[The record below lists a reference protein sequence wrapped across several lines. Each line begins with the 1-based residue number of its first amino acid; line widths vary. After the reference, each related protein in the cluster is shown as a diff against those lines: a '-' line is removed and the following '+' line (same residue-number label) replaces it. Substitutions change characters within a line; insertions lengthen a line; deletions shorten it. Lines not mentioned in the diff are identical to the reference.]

1 MVPSGFVEGVF
12 SGPTPSSPR
21 NTAGGHAGH
30 GRRLALTSSAVT
42 PSALRTETF
51 DRGGFTFWGAPP
63 PAPAPPPPFSLFG
76 PTIRKAQIADLEPLA
91 ETRLQ
96 ASPFAAGYAIASR
109 KEAGEK
115 LSDLFC
121 RGIEKGDTVCY
132 LAVEN
137 DNIIGSCDVTVRKRL
152 GRGLPKHAYLKNL
165 FVDEGYRRR
174 GIGGKLVQA
183 CAEEARRWDVCTLAL
198 EVENDNDQAAR
209 LYERL
214 GFEDRASLASFESL
228 WRFETFFYGRSIL
241 WKANDGVR
249 SSRGAWF

>member
-1 MVPSGFVEGVF
+1 MRVYVAAAALLLQR
-12 SGPTPSSPR
+12 TD
-21 NTAGGHAGH
+21 
-30 GRRLALTSSAVT
+30 ALTF
-42 PSALRTETF
+42 PKFELQKK
-51 DRGGFTFWGAPP
+51 GAAAH
-63 PAPAPPPPFSLFG
+63 APNAQKKLSLFG

-96 ASPFAAGYAIASR
+96 ATPFRGGLRHRVAQGSR
-109 KEAGEK
+109 REAQR
-115 LSDLFC
+115 SLFC

-174 GIGGKLVQA
+174 GIGARLVQA

>member
-1 MVPSGFVEGVF
+1 M
-12 SGPTPSSPR
+12 R
-21 NTAGGHAGH
+21 LNLTAAA
-30 GRRLALTSSAVT
+30 ALLLQQTD
-42 PSALRTETF
+42 ALNFLLKEPKA
-51 DRGGFTFWGAPP
+51 APP
-63 PAPAPPPPFSLFG
+63 PAPAPPPTFSLFG

-137 DNIIGSCDVTVRKRL
+137 DSIIGSCDVTVRKRL

-165 FVDEGYRRR
+165 FVDEAYRGR
-174 GIGGKLVQA
+174 GIGGKLVAA
-183 CAEEARRWDVCTLAL
+183 CADEARRWDVCTLAL

-241 WKANDGVR
+241 WKDNDGVR

>member
-1 MVPSGFVEGVF
+1 M
-12 SGPTPSSPR
+12 R
-21 NTAGGHAGH
+21 LYLTAAA
-30 GRRLALTSSAVT
+30 ALLLQRTA
-42 PSALRTETF
+42 ALNFLLKEPKA
-51 DRGGFTFWGAPP
+51 APP

-198 EVENDNDQAAR
+198 EVENENENAAR

-214 GFEDRASLASFESL
+214 GFVAKKQSWCKECLDCCCFSV
-228 WRFETFFYGRSIL
+228 FFGSKGYDMMYKQLPDVAPGS
-241 WKANDGVR
+241 
-249 SSRGAWF
+249 

>member
-1 MVPSGFVEGVF
+1 M
-12 SGPTPSSPR
+12 
-21 NTAGGHAGH
+21 
-30 GRRLALTSSAVT
+30 RLYVLAAVLLLQHTHALTFPKFEVQKK
-42 PSALRTETF
+42 
-51 DRGGFTFWGAPP
+51 APP
-63 PAPAPPPPFSLFG
+63 PAPAPAPFSLFG

-137 DNIIGSCDVTVRKRL
+137 DDIIGSCDVTVRKRL

-165 FVDEGYRRR
+165 FVDEAYRRR
-174 GIGGKLVQA
+174 GIGGKLVAA

-214 GFEDRASLASFESL
+214 GFEEKASLASFESL

>member
-1 MVPSGFVEGVF
+1 MRVY
-12 SGPTPSSPR
+12 
-21 NTAGGHAGH
+21 
-30 GRRLALTSSAVT
+30 LAAAA
-42 PSALRTETF
+42 ALLLQQTDALNFLLKEPKA
-51 DRGGFTFWGAPP
+51 APP

-152 GRGLPKHAYLKNL
+152 GRGLPRH
-165 FVDEGYRRR
+165 DR
-174 GIGGKLVQA
+174 
-183 CAEEARRWDVCTLAL
+183 
-198 EVENDNDQAAR
+198 AAR
-209 LYERL
+209 KSTTPAAHAGSR
-214 GFEDRASLASFESL
+214 ESAQ
-228 WRFETFFYGRSIL
+228 T
-241 WKANDGVR
+241 
-249 SSRGAWF
+249 

>member
-1 MVPSGFVEGVF
+1 MRLYLAVVAALLLQ
-12 SGPTPSSPR
+12 R
-21 NTAGGHAGH
+21 TA
-30 GRRLALTSSAVT
+30 ALTFPKFEAKK
-42 PSALRTETF
+42 A
-51 DRGGFTFWGAPP
+51 APP
-63 PAPAPPPPFSLFG
+63 PAPAPQKKLSLFG

-214 GFEDRASLASFESL
+214 GFEEKASLASFESL